1 MDEWNKVFVPI
12 LGKESTEYCEE
23 LAILLHSVEQ
33 SVKPCFMW
41 DHSSVDPKSLLSLL
55 QTLHAKR
62 IISNSLAVVEV
73 DLDVFIVN
81 VDALARVLIGYLTSC
96 HSWLIDI
103 SKTEPKVAAVGV
115 HDAFKRYL
123 CTILCQ
129 LGVASDVVTQKD
141 ENHANNPCNANNS
154 RQNSSNADAAESSSS
169 QNNQMHD
176 NQIRSSQTSN
186 FFSNN
191 CSGTS
196 DCSSSNMK
204 SLSSAAAS
212 SEQMP
217 RLIVLSL
224 PEEAN
229 LSTIFGCLLGYPQI
243 YWWDGQSSGSSLS
256 GMPLKV
262 YKFTAQCS
270 AVPLDVEDTEDDT
283 EEAAGVEVFS
293 FSIPEALESELR
305 PAIQIWANIVH
316 TRVEQAA
323 LFSLAK
329 LNCDPVLCLDVA
341 L

>member
-23 LAILLHSVEQ
+23 LAILLLSVDQ

-55 QTLHAKR
+55 QTLHEKR

-103 SKTEPKVAAVGV
+103 SKREPKVAAVGV

-123 CTILCQ
+123 CTILRQ

-154 RQNSSNADAAESSSS
+154 QQHSGNAD
-169 QNNQMHD
+169 
-176 NQIRSSQTSN
+176 
-186 FFSNN
+186 
-191 CSGTS
+191 
-196 DCSSSNMK
+196 
-204 SLSSAAAS
+204 AAS

-262 YKFTAQCS
+262 YKFTAQCT